1 MASSSKT
8 VRKARIK
15 AADVLQRVL
24 ESSSESFS
32 ESSEDSLSDSDVASR
47 ARREKR
53 VEPCCSTSLTQPKCM
68 GSTRRT
74 CRVVSRSDE
83 PSGMWAYSRHY
94 SRSIVGA
101 RRDKSCLVRGQHE
114 YNAPI

>member
-32 ESSEDSLSDSDVASR
+32 ESSEDSLSDSDVGHWAGSD
-47 ARREKR
+47 KLS
-53 VEPCCSTSLTQPKCM
+53 VSSTGRKTDSAATDYKWMALTTAAVGKTNT
-68 GSTRRT
+68 GESN
-74 CRVVSRSDE
+74 V
-83 PSGMWAYSRHY
+83 YS
-94 SRSIVGA
+94 
-101 RRDKSCLVRGQHE
+101 
-114 YNAPI
+114 

>member
-32 ESSEDSLSDSDVASR
+32 ESSEDSLSDSDVGQAVTSSG
-47 ARREKR
+47 
-53 VEPCCSTSLTQPKCM
+53 VSSTGRKTDSAATDYKWM
-68 GSTRRT
+68 AVTT
-74 CRVVSRSDE
+74 
-83 PSGMWAYSRHY
+83 AA
-94 SRSIVGA
+94 VGKPNT
-101 RRDKSCLVRGQHE
+101 DKSNV
-114 YNAPI
+114 YF